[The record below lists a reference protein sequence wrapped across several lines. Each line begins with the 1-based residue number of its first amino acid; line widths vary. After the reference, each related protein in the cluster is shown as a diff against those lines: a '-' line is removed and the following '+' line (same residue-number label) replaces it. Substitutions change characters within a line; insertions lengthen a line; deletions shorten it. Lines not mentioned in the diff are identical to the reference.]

1 MILLAIH
8 YNLCYYN
15 GVRKVGVMKKVLD
28 LKFLVEEM
36 IDISGRYLPGDLDG
50 FYYEIKDNL
59 NAEGIVDKKDVMKA
73 IKNCKNVDFRQVSIT
88 SSKKL
93 TRDFIRL
100 VFEKKTLKLNEGF
113 FLQSFITFGIIYL
126 LVS

>member
-1 MILLAIH
+1 
-8 YNLCYYN
+8 
-15 GVRKVGVMKKVLD
+15 MKKVLD

-73 IKNCKNVDFRQVSIT
+73 IKNCKNVDLDHCSDIRVSFYYWIKEINQRFYQI
-88 SSKKL
+88 S
-93 TRDFIRL
+93 
-100 VFEKKTLKLNEGF
+100 V
-113 FLQSFITFGIIYL
+113 
-126 LVS
+126 